1 MSSATQDIKIVFGI
15 LSANNPADIVQQTI
29 DALGGDCMVL
39 VHHDFSQRPDFVLTG
54 DNVRILENP
63 VLTEWGNWT
72 LAEATLH
79 LLRHALLHYQ
89 FDYFQ
94 LLSDSCLPIQP
105 ISEFKRR
112 LLSQR
117 PDAMMDMI
125 DIGADKDLFVSHAY
139 RYMPSRTLVHR
150 IFRRFR
156 IWALGPGPHAMERM
170 AGLGIPMA
178 KQAAS
183 LVPRIKQIA
192 GRTLLLFLH
201 VPNLISKRKFFVGS
215 VWFCASREVCSYIVE
230 QARAEKLVQYFSGL
244 RGPDE
249 IFFPYVLGNS
259 RFRNIVPANH
269 FTLWKL
275 RGTGPEEIQE
285 TDLPDIMN
293 SGKFFAR
300 KFSKSS
306 NNPARMAVLSNRFSA
321 MEKCKVAG

>member
-1 MSSATQDIKIVFGI
+1 MSLPTQDIKIVFGI

-29 DALGGDCMVL
+29 DALGSDCVVI

-54 DNVRILENP
+54 DNVFILENP

-94 LLSDSCLPIQP
+94 LLSDTCLPIQP
-105 ISEFKRR
+105 ISEFKQT
-112 LLSQR
+112 LLSRR
-117 PDAMMDMI
+117 PDVMMDMI
-125 DIGADKDLFVSHAY
+125 DISTNKDLFVSHAY
-139 RYMPSRTLVHR
+139 RYTPSKTLAHR

-156 IWALGPGPHAMERM
+156 IWALGPGPHTLEKM
-170 AGLGIPMA
+170 AGLGIPIAQQMV
-178 KQAAS
+178 S
-183 LVPRIKQIA
+183 LVPRIKQII
-192 GRTLLLFLH
+192 GRTLLSVLH
-201 VPNLISKRKFFVGS
+201 LPHLVTHRKFFVGS
-215 VWFCASREVCSYIVE
+215 LWFCASRQVCSYIVE
-230 QARAEKLVQYFSGL
+230 QACTERLVQYFSEL

-249 IFFPYVLGNS
+249 IFFPYVIGNS
-259 RFRNIVPANH
+259 QFQNIVPANH
-269 FTLWKL
+269 VTIWNL

-285 TDLPDIMN
+285 TDLPGIMR

-306 NNPARMAVLSNRFSA
+306 NNPARTAVLSSPFFCNG
-321 MEKCKVAG
+321 KI